1 MSNTN
6 ATLTSS
12 MEEPEVEI
20 GSGNELEE
28 WLDQLTDRCGRESP
42 RTVRLCVHG
51 YEVEIGLGLEES
63 FVHVDHESGMP
74 PHFTTLG
81 DARAEGEVA
90 FYVLGDREA
99 RTPRR
104 NLIPVALAR
113 KVVREFFD
121 TGHRSESVEWEKEE

>member
-1 MSNTN
+1 MSNTF
-6 ATLTSS
+6 AKLTCSK
-12 MEEPEVEI
+12 EEPEIEI
-20 GSGNELEE
+20 SSGNELEE
-28 WLDQLTDRCGRESP
+28 WLDRLTDRCSRESP

-63 FVHVDHESGMP
+63 FVHIDHESGMP

-81 DARAEGEVA
+81 VAGAEGEIA

-99 RTPRR
+99 RTPRH
-104 NLIPVALAR
+104 NLIPKALAR

-121 TGHRSESVEWEKEE
+121 TGYRSLSVEWEKEA